1 MALSKTMPAYA
12 GVVPAY
18 SVVTQALADFTQQMV
33 TLTVGRYLSQAVYA
47 AGGAPIQVQQYQ
59 FTFAEVSDPTV
70 AALFLAVADQTLIAQ
85 CPDYAGATEVS

>member
-47 AGGAPIQVQQYQ
+47 AGGASIFTQTYQ
-59 FTFAEVSDPTV
+59 FPFAEFAQPAV
-70 AALFLAVADQTLIAQ
+70 AASFLSAADQTLIAQ